1 MDVEPHVNVQYS
13 AIVVGLIITAPFV
26 DANAI
31 GGLSRF
37 NIKSMIK

>member
-1 MDVEPHVNVQYS
+1 MDVEPHVNAQYS
-13 AIVVGLIITAPFV
+13 TIVVGLIITAPFV
-26 DANAI
+26 GTNAI